1 VAGPLLPIEPPAFTP
16 ARYGLLSV
24 APPTT
29 PADPHW
35 AGGVQYQALCPS
47 GGTTYDECIVVTGS
61 GGPPP
66 PPTAK
71 ADNVDWTARGAT
83 PFTVYAEFDC
93 APAAFANEAE
103 AQRLAEDALTRVEG
117 WQVERAFW
125 TGQAVG
131 QRVVFPHLAEDEVIT
146 ADDGINGSPVTITLN
161 TAAVVITG
169 GGPGPTDVVQGL
181 GVLEQ
186 ALADCY
192 KGEGV
197 IHITTALLPSLV
209 AHGLVYRDGAQ
220 LRTWK
225 GNLVAVGG
233 GYTGSSPA
241 GAIEAAPGTWIY
253 ATGSVFAYRSAI
265 QTFRLAETLDRNENT
280 IRAIAERTYVL
291 GWDCCHLATL
301 VTAGG
306 VVAGSSGAGAA
317 S

>member
-125 TGQAVG
+125 TGQAGG
-131 QRVVFPHLAEDEVIT
+131 QEVVFPHLAENALIV
-146 ADDGINGSPVTITLN
+146 AGSGINGSPVTITLN
-161 TAAVVITG
+161 TAAVVVTG
-169 GGPGPTDVVQGL
+169 GETAGPVDVVEGL

-197 IHITTALLPSLV
+197 IHVPTSLLPTFA
-209 AHGLVYRDGAQ
+209 AHGLLVRDGSQ

-241 GAIEAAPGTWIY
+241 NAAPAAGQAWVY
-253 ATGSVFAYRSAI
+253 ATGSVFAYRSAV

-301 VTAGG
+301 MSLGG
-306 VVAGSSGAGAA
+306 VVTGTGGA
-317 S
+317 